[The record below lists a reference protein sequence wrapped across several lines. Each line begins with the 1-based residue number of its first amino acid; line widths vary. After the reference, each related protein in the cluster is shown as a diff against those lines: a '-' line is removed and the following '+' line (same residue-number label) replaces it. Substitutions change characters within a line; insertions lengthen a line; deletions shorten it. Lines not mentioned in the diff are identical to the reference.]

1 VCHAPQDPVEAA
13 IQPNG
18 PVDDFDWEAEFVA
31 GLDVVL
37 TLDIGH

>member
-1 VCHAPQDPVEAA
+1 VCHAPQDPVEEA